1 MYCYNIV
8 RNFVNQA
15 VETKFLSQFFFILL
29 SILTF
34 IPTITLP
41 VKLTTQNIDVTN
53 NLLDKQMQGI
63 IGIIYPKKSQIK
75 PR

>member
-1 MYCYNIV
+1 M
-8 RNFVNQA
+8 
-15 VETKFLSQFFFILL
+15 
-29 SILTF
+29 
-34 IPTITLP
+34 
-41 VKLTTQNIDVTN
+41 TQNIDVTN

>member
-1 MYCYNIV
+1 M
-8 RNFVNQA
+8 NQA
-15 VETKFLSQFFFILL
+15 FETKFLSQFFFFILL

-63 IGIIYPKKSQIK
+63 IGIIYPKKISNK
-75 PR
+75 T